1 MQPIYTCSRNGV
13 GSQKLTSFKG
23 TSQVGSMFSVLPPS
37 LISSTYTVK
46 NSPLARLTSKTL
58 PVKNWRR
65 LVLGQGAKVPA
76 DVRRIFMHHILEDE
90 ADGQKEEQGDQR
102 KEDEEEEVNGDV
114 ETIRETLNAHET
126 LM

>member
-1 MQPIYTCSRNGV
+1 
-13 GSQKLTSFKG
+13 
-23 TSQVGSMFSVLPPS
+23 MFSVLPAS

-58 PVKNWRR
+58 PVKNCGR

-90 ADGQKEEQGDQR
+90 ADGQKEEQGNQR
-102 KEDEEEEVNGDV
+102 KEDEEEVNGDV
-114 ETIRETLNAHET
+114 ETIRETHNAHET